1 MTRTW
6 TTSAGGAEWTLE
18 LARDRLLPGRL
29 VDGRVTVTARRAIAA
44 RGLVVTLLGEEH
56 WKYHVTT
63 TDAEGHTQT
72 ETRTGRADL
81 PRVPVLVAAPIAL
94 AAGETRTFEVQLP
107 VPGLG
112 PATLEADVAGVTW
125 TVEAKLDIEGG
136 RDSSLEVPVR
146 ILQPTALLRAGVVHV
161 GEFALF
167 EAADAQAGGVTGSIE
182 IDPVPLV
189 PGQPFRGRL
198 TLRPATS
205 MRLQEIRTE
214 LRVKVES
221 TVSGGFYETIV
232 PWTAVVAPA
241 MELATDATI
250 EFTGAVPDVALP
262 TIELPHGRAS
272 ASVHVILARAWARD
286 PHLVRDLAIAT
297 TLEI

>member
-1 MTRTW
+1 MTSQW
-6 TTSAGGAEWTLE
+6 TASSGGVDWTLQ
-18 LARDRLLPGRL
+18 LASDRLLPGRL
-29 VDGRVTVTARRAIAA
+29 VDGHVTLAAHRAVEA
-44 RGLVVTLLGEEH
+44 RGLVVTLRGEEH

-63 TDAEGHTQT
+63 TDSEGHSHT
-72 ETRTGRADL
+72 ETRTGHQDQ
-81 PRVPVLVAAPIAL
+81 PRVPVLAVAPVPL
-94 AAGETRTFEVQLP
+94 AAGETRELDVQIP

-112 PATLEADVAGVTW
+112 PATLEADVAGVSW

-136 RDSSLEVPVR
+136 RDSSIEVPVR

-167 EAADAQAGGVTGSIE
+167 EAADAQAGGVAGSIR

-189 PGQPFRGRL
+189 PGQPFRGQL
-198 TLRPATS
+198 TLRPSAP
-205 MRLQEIRTE
+205 MRLQEIRME

-221 TVSGGFYETIV
+221 TVSGGFDQTIV
-232 PWTAVVAPA
+232 PWSAVVAQA
-241 MELATDATI
+241 MELASDQVI
-250 EFTGAVPDVALP
+250 EIAGTVPDVALP
-262 TIELPHGRAS
+262 TIELPHGRA
-272 ASVHVILARAWARD
+272 AAELHVILARAWARD

>member
-1 MTRTW
+1 MTRSW
-6 TTSAGGAEWTLE
+6 EAESNGVAWRLE
-18 LARDRLLPGRL
+18 LATDRLLPGRL
-29 VDGRVTVTARRAIAA
+29 VGGHITLATRRPVEA
-44 RGLVVTLLGEEH
+44 RGLVVTLRGEEH

-63 TDAEGHTQT
+63 TDSQGHTHT

-81 PRVPVLVAAPIAL
+81 PRVPVLAAAPVHL
-94 AAGETRTFEVQLP
+94 TAGETRELDIQIP

-112 PATLEADVAGVTW
+112 PATLEADVAGASW

-136 RDSSLEVPVR
+136 RDSSIEVPVR
-146 ILQPTALLRAGVVHV
+146 VLQPTALLRAGVVHV

-167 EAADAQAGGVTGSIE
+167 EAADAQAGGVGGSIQV
-182 IDPVPLV
+182 DPVPLV

-198 TLRPATS
+198 TLRPTS
-205 MRLQEIRTE
+205 TMRLQEIRME

-221 TVSGGFYETIV
+221 TVSGGFDETIV
-232 PWTAVVAPA
+232 PWSAVVAPS
-241 MELATDATI
+241 MELASDQVI
-250 EFTGAVPDVALP
+250 EIAGTVPDVALP

-272 ASVHVILARAWARD
+272 AELHVILARAWARD